1 MAVTRFGVSLDSE
14 LLEALDSFVQANN
27 FPNRSQ
33 AIGYL
38 TERNLVENKW
48 RCNHIVAG
56 AIILIWNF
64 NKHDLKTKIA
74 NILNKNSTVILSSQ
88 SFYLSEEKTME
99 IIAVK
104 GTANNLTELSDKLI
118 SIKGIEHG
126 KLTMSK
132 AE

>member
-1 MAVTRFGVSLDSE
+1 MAVTRFGVSLDSD
-14 LLEALDSFVQANN
+14 LLDALDTFVQSNN

-33 AIGYL
+33 AIRYL
-38 TERNLVENKW
+38 TEKNLVENKW
-48 RCNHIVAG
+48 RCNHLVAG
-56 AIILIWNF
+56 AIILIWDF
-64 NKHDLKTKIA
+64 NKLELKNKIA
-74 NILNKNSTVILSSQ
+74 NILNKNTSIVLSSQ
-88 SFYLSEEKTME
+88 SFYLSGVKTME

-104 GTANNLTELSDKLI
+104 GAANEITKLSDILI